1 MNENDKQYTELG
13 RLYAEWYEL
22 NKQRKAAK
30 KWRNETYAR
39 DMDEALYR
47 GYQSEENKQAH
58 SEYIK
63 LSYLCAIA
71 KRAVTR
77 LAKKVVTP

>member
-13 RLYAEWYEL
+13 RLYAEWFEL
-22 NKQRKAAK
+22 NEQRKAAK
-30 KWRNETYAR
+30 EWRR
-39 DMDEALYR
+39 KSLYESD
-47 GYQSEENKQAH
+47 GEFTEENQQAH
-58 SEYIK
+58 REYTELAQK
-63 LSYLCAIA
+63 CAIA